1 MIFISLITKMSYRVL
16 RVGELIKKELC
27 PLIEKEID
35 RGPGTLITV
44 TSVDVPKDLG
54 MANVR
59 ISVYPEKEMT
69 AMLKELEKAKGLFQ
83 TTLGKK
89 LYIKPVPKLHFVEDH
104 GLVNADIVDR
114 ELKKING
121 DKE

>member
-1 MIFISLITKMSYRVL
+1 MSYRVL

-44 TSVDVPKDLG
+44 TGVDVPKDLN
-54 MANVR
+54 MANIKV
-59 ISVYPEKEMT
+59 SVYPEKET
-69 AMLKELEKAKGLFQ
+69 DTIFKELEKAKGLFQ

-89 LYIKPVPKLHFVEDH
+89 MYIKPVPKLHFVEDH
-104 GLVNADIVDR
+104 GLVNADIVDK
-114 ELKKING
+114 ELKKIN
-121 DKE
+121 EEEE

>member
-1 MIFISLITKMSYRVL
+1 M
-16 RVGELIKKELC
+16 GELIKKELC

-44 TSVDVPKDLG
+44 TGVDVPKDLG
-54 MANVR
+54 VANIK
-59 ISVYPEKEMT
+59 ISVYPEKEMP
-69 AMLKELEKAKGLFQ
+69 AMLKELEKTKGLFQ
-83 TTLGKK
+83 TILGKK

-104 GLVNADIVDR
+104 GLINADTVDR

-121 DKE
+121 EG